1 MASLSSVNSS
11 STAVDQIVEAY
22 KNTQSYRVEALQT
35 KLNTYQTQSSF
46 YSGLGSKINSL
57 VSALDKYG
65 SYKKV
70 DSNFTFTKD
79 SDIDT
84 DFVKRSATTSN
95 KDVMTVKADGDA
107 AVAVHSLKVNTLATN
122 DILVTKRMN
131 LADAFGMSAGDYSF
145 TLSQNS
151 VDYEV
156 KVNLTGTETNEEAM
170 RKISDAINKTEI
182 VNPKDSKDT
191 DPIELNSSFVKDTET
206 TGRISLMSKDTGADY
221 NITFSS
227 SPLLEKLGLT
237 TSMYSDPAARTTQS
251 GETAGYKKAD
261 KNALNSKLEVNGIE
275 ISRNSNEIDDVI
287 EGLTFN
293 LLQAQDAGDEAVTV
307 KSSIDT
313 DAVIKTMEPIITAY
327 NSIMTYLTNYK
338 TMMKTDSAAT
348 SLQTRMRALS
358 STQFVES
365 SDANTP
371 KYLSDLGYKIG
382 SDGTIS
388 MDDKTKL
395 TDILEKDGGAQ
406 MVADMFTS
414 ATGFAKKMNDVTANY
429 RTFGTE
435 TGLIKSRTS
444 SLTSLID
451 STNDR
456 ISDVQASIDTSAES
470 IRDQYEA
477 YLESYYSLMGT
488 SSLYSVYT
496 NSAVSNSNSSLL
508 SSYYSSQT

>member
-1 MASLSSVNSS
+1 MASLSSVTSS

-46 YSGLGSKINSL
+46 YSGLSSKVNSL

-65 SYKKV
+65 AYKKV
-70 DSNFTFTKD
+70 GEDFAFTKD
-79 SDIDT
+79 SDVDE

-95 KDVMTVKADGDA
+95 KDVLTVEADGEA
-107 AVAVHSLKVNTLATN
+107 AVAVHSLKVNSLASN
-122 DILVTKRMN
+122 DILVSKRLN
-131 LADAFGMSAGDYSF
+131 LKDSFGMAAGDYSF
-145 TLSQNS
+145 TLTQNS
-151 VDYEV
+151 VNYDV
-156 KVNLTGTETNEEAM
+156 KVTLTGTETNEEAM
-170 RKISDAINKTEI
+170 RKISEAINKTEV
-182 VNPKDSKDT
+182 VNPTDSTDT

-206 TGRISLMSKDTGADY
+206 TGRLSLMSKKTGADY

-237 TSMYSDPAARTTQS
+237 TTMYSDASARTTQS
-251 GETAGYKKAD
+251 GESAGYKKAD
-261 KNALNSKLEVNGIE
+261 KSALNSKLEVNGIE
-275 ISRNSNEIDDVI
+275 ITRNSNEIEDVI

-293 LLQAQDAGDEAVTV
+293 LLQAQDAEDEAVTV

-313 DAVIKTMEPIITAY
+313 DAVIKTMEPVITAY
-327 NSIMTYLTNYK
+327 NSMMSYLTNYK
-338 TMMKTDSAAT
+338 ATMKTDSAVT
-348 SLQTRMRALS
+348 SLQSRMRALS
-358 STQFVES
+358 STQFIES
-365 SDANTP
+365 SDTNTP
-371 KYLSDLGYKIG
+371 KYLSDLGYKVG
-382 SDGTIS
+382 SDGTIT

-395 TDILEKDGGAQ
+395 TDILEMDGGAQ

-414 ATGFAKKMNDVTANY
+414 ATGFAKKLNDVTANY
-429 RTFGTE
+429 RTFGSE

-456 ISDVQASIDTSAES
+456 MEDVQNSIDNSAES

-477 YLESYYSLMGT
+477 YLKSYYSLQGT
-488 SSLYSVYT
+488 ASLYNVYA
-496 NSAVSNSNSSLL
+496 SSGVSDSSSSLL
-508 SSYYSSQT
+508 SSYYSS